1 MDESDF
7 KSSLAAAL
15 LSRSGNRFVVS
26 SNDRSVS
33 FMIVTEDFVEFYFV
47 DPNRLAAGFNP
58 IQIKYE
64 QLIYLL
70 KNQDKRTFIGGVSVK
85 VPVFYW

>member
-1 MDESDF
+1 MNESDF

-15 LSRSGNRFVVS
+15 ISRSGNRFVVS

-33 FMIVTEDFVEFYFV
+33 FYSVTEDYVEFYFV

-58 IQIKYE
+58 IQINYD
-64 QLIYLL
+64 QLTFLI
-70 KNQDKRTFIGGVSVK
+70 KTQDKRIFPGGVSVK
-85 VPVFYW
+85 VPHFYW